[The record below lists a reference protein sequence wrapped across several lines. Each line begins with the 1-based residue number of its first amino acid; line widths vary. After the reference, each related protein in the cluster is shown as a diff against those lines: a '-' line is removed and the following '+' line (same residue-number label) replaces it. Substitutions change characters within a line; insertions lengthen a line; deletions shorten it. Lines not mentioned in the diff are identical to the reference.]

1 MSRFAKQ
8 LIYGSFFLA
17 IIGTVGWWF
26 YRGVVPAPT
35 CTDRIQNGREEGV
48 DCGAAACGVLCAPVL
63 KPLTIMPVRIIAYG
77 NGTYDV
83 LAELVN
89 DNATYGAAR
98 VDYTLK
104 VSDASGAEL
113 MTRRGI
119 TYVNAA
125 QKQQLVIP
133 LIGITGVPASAEL
146 QVPVTAVEWA
156 RLDLQDGETIEFV
169 VRRDQV
175 TTASSS
181 AHYEAT
187 VTNRSRYDFDTV
199 NVAVLLYDGKG
210 ELVGAGT
217 TVVKTLLAA
226 EERAF
231 SVDWPFAIS
240 GAVRAQ
246 THITTNVFDNDNYIR
261 THGTQE
267 RFQGF

>member
-8 LIYGSFFLA
+8 LIYGSFFMVL
-17 IIGTVGWWF
+17 IGTVGWWM

-35 CTDRIQNGREEGV
+35 CTDRIQNGQEEGV
-48 DCGAAACGVLCAPVL
+48 DCGAAACGVLCAPAV
-63 KPLTIMPVRIIAYG
+63 KPLTVLPARIIAYG

-83 LAELVN
+83 LAELDN

-98 VDYTLK
+98 VEYTLR
-104 VSDASGAEL
+104 VTDAAGAEIA
-113 MTRRGI
+113 MRRGT

-125 QKQQLVIP
+125 QKQMLVFP
-133 LIGITGVPASAEL
+133 LTGLTVAPASAEL
-146 QVPVTAVEWA
+146 QVPATAVQWA

-175 TTASSS
+175 LTASGSVR
-181 AHYEAT
+181 YEAT

-199 NVAVLLYDGKG
+199 DIAVLLYNAQGV
-210 ELVGAGT
+210 LVGTGT
-217 TVVKTLLAA
+217 TVVKTLIAN

-231 SVDWPFAIS
+231 SVDWPFAIP
-240 GAVRAQ
+240 GATRAQ
-246 THITTNVFDNDNYIR
+246 TSVTTNVFDNDNYIR
-261 THGTQE
+261 AHGTQE